1 MQAPSR
7 QQKVRRVRRRTA
19 AGQPF
24 ARYLPAPFHRWL
36 LANLAPMVRT
46 ILAPPVLALLVI
58 ALPLVLIA
66 YQYQRPHEI
75 DVGEGNDT
83 FYLRGALATEQGAGT
98 DFRWLSDIGE
108 IVIPDA
114 PGNSTW
120 TATLRL
126 SGERPPGTLPPSVAV
141 RVDGRLVAR
150 FDTIEAFK
158 DYSFRFKRDTVPPDE
173 LRLTIESPTFDPP
186 GDVDNRLLGIALDA
200 VTLTPERDG
209 AGEPYFFPLTYAAT
223 ILGLLGGLASILGY
237 LGLSVRPVAA
247 IVATALGGVLIGEV
261 VQPDISATYFGSLL
275 FILVVLIAVTLL
287 LRPLVRRLFAAGGVA
302 LNPREEGLL
311 CGIFFFGTACHL
323 AGVFFPGF
331 GAHDIIF
338 QTHRVED
345 ILRGNFLLST
355 ISSEWGYRRTPY
367 PPALYIL
374 LAPIAALS
382 NDLIRDTSL
391 PLRLFPPIIDATSV
405 FLIFYLLR
413 RCRVPDPAP
422 ILAALCYT
430 LIPATY
436 QLLWWGFYSNLFG
449 QWATLAVLTVAVAH
463 YADLLK
469 PKFFAA
475 LVFLLSLA
483 LLSHPGTF
491 VLTVV
496 AVPLLAVALFFTA
509 GRDGARRGSY
519 AIVGALGIAGLIVFA
534 LYYRHFL
541 GLVSQQARELI
552 TGTDTATDAP
562 TDAPG
567 WEAAYIGNRLFVLP
581 FALYFV
587 VVCATGTSLLFS
599 KGRERVIGWLM
610 TSIVLTTILFAAIHV
625 FVGVWV
631 RYFVFLAPALA
642 IGLGVGIAWLAV
654 RGRWGRTLATIALAY
669 CAATSIVFW
678 FTVTA
683 AGGRSPYP

>member
-1 MQAPSR
+1 
-7 QQKVRRVRRRTA
+7 VRRARRRTTPERA
-19 AGQPF
+19 F

-36 LANLAPMVRT
+36 LANLAPMVWT
-46 ILAPPVLALLVI
+46 VLAPPVLALLVL
-58 ALPLVLIA
+58 ALPAVFLA

-75 DVGEGNDT
+75 DVGQGNDT

-120 TATLRL
+120 VATLRL
-126 SGERPPGTLPPSVAV
+126 SGERPPGTPLPSVTV
-141 RVDGRLVAR
+141 RADGRLVAR
-150 FDTIEAFK
+150 FDTIAAFK
-158 DYSFRFKRDTVPPDE
+158 DYSFRFKRDTMPPDE
-173 LRLTIESPTFDPP
+173 LRLTIESPIFDPP
-186 GDVDNRLLGIALDA
+186 GDVDNRLLGIALDE

-209 AGEPYFFPLTYAAT
+209 AVAPYIFPLTYAAT

-237 LGLSVRPVAA
+237 LGLAVRPVAA
-247 IVATALGGVLIGEV
+247 IIAVAFGGILVGAV

-275 FILVVLIAVTLL
+275 FIMAVLIGVTLL

-302 LNPREEGLL
+302 LRPREEGLL
-311 CGIFFFGTACHL
+311 CGIFFFGAACHL

-374 LAPIAALS
+374 LAPFGALS
-382 NDLIRDTSL
+382 NVLIRDTSL
-391 PLRLFPPIIDATSV
+391 PLRLFPPIIDATSI

-430 LIPATY
+430 LVPATY

-469 PKFFAA
+469 PKFFVA
-475 LVFLLSLA
+475 LVVLMSLA

-496 AVPLLAVALFFTA
+496 AVPLLAVALYFTV
-509 GRDGARRGSY
+509 GRDGDRRGAY
-519 AIVGALGIAGLIVFA
+519 AIVAALGLAGLLVFA
-534 LYYRHFL
+534 LYYRHFV
-541 GLVSQQARELI
+541 GLVSQQARDLI
-552 TGTDTATDAP
+552 AGADRPTDAP

-567 WEAAYIGNRLFVLP
+567 WEAAYIGNRLFALP

-587 VVCATGTSLLFS
+587 VVCATGIGLLFN

-610 TSIVLTTILFAAIHV
+610 ASIILTSVLFAAIHV

-642 IGLGVGIAWLAV
+642 IGLGLGIAWLTV
-654 RGRWGRTLATIALAY
+654 RGRWGRALATIALVY
-669 CAATSIVFW
+669 CAATSVIFW